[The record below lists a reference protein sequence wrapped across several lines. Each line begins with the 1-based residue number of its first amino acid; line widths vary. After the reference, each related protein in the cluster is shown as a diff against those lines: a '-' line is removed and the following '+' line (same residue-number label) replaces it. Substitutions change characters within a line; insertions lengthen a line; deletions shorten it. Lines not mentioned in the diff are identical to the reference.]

1 MGCCGGGGAED
12 PETKRR
18 NEEIE
23 KQIKADKTRMRNEV
37 KLLLL
42 GAGESGK
49 STILKQM
56 KLIHDSGYAK
66 EDRDSFKEIIFS
78 NTIQSMRVIIEAME
92 RLEISLADASL
103 KEHAQK
109 ILDMPNQIEAEVFP
123 SDIAQSIKLLWADTG
138 VQECFN
144 RSREYQLND
153 SAKYYFDAIDRI
165 SASDYS
171 PTDQDVLRSRVKTT
185 GITETKFQVGDLV
198 YRMFDVGGQRS
209 ERKKWIHCFE
219 NVTAII
225 FLVAISAYDQV
236 LVEDES
242 VNRMQE
248 ALTLFDSICNSKWF
262 VKTSIILFLNKIDI
276 FKEKLLKSPLNSYFP
291 DFDGGTDYNKACDFF
306 TKKFVSLNQSDVK
319 QVYPHLTCATD
330 TQQIKFVMAAVND
343 IIIQNN
349 LRESGLL

>member
-1 MGCCGGGGAED
+1 MGCGASSEQA
-12 PETKRR
+12 EKKR
-18 NEEIE
+18 NDEID
-23 KQIKADKTRMRNEV
+23 KQLKADKTRLRNEV

-56 KLIHDSGYAK
+56 KLIHDGGYSK
-66 EDRDSFKEIIFS
+66 DDRDSFKEIIFS
-78 NTIQSMRVIIEAME
+78 NTIQSMRVIVEAME
-92 RLEISLADASL
+92 KLEIPYENAES
-103 KEHAQK
+103 KQYIQT
-109 ILDMPNQIEAEVFP
+109 ILDMPNQIEDIVFP
-123 SDIAQSIKLLWADTG
+123 ANVAHAIKVLWKDPG
-138 VQECFN
+138 VDKCFN

-153 SAKYYFDAIDRI
+153 SAKYYFDSIDRL
-165 SASDYS
+165 ADPNYS

-185 GITETKFQVGDLV
+185 GITETKFQVGELV

-236 LVEDES
+236 LIEDEN

-262 VKTSIILFLNKIDI
+262 VKTSVILFLNKIDI
-276 FKEKLLKSPLNSYFP
+276 FKEKLPTSPLEKYFP
-291 DFDGGTDYNKACDFF
+291 EYTGGSDYEKGADFLTQ
-306 TKKFVSLNQSDVK
+306 KFVNLNQSDVK

-330 TQQIKFVMAAVND
+330 TSQIKFVMAAVND

-349 LRESGLL
+349 LRDCGLL